1 MARNRTQPSLYRL
14 SHWNFGRAGRQVRAA
29 TGSHDWVA
37 VSAPPPSRPSENRQ
51 NPDIPVL
58 LAAVRAQVEFDP
70 EAVNGVDFDLEFASY

>member
-14 SHWNFGRAGRQVRAA
+14 SHWNFGRADRQVRAA

-37 VSAPPPSRPSENRQ
+37 VSPPTPSRPSGNRL

-58 LAAVRAQVEFDP
+58 LAAVRAQVELDP
-70 EAVNGVDFDLEFASY
+70 DEAQGVDFDLEFASY